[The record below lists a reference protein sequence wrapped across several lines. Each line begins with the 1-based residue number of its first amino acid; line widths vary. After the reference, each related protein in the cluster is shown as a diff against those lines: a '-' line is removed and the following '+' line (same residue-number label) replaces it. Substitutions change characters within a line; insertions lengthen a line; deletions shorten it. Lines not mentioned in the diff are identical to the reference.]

1 MKSLAGMS
9 VALLGVLI
17 FLVLAFAVYVFRTMP
32 YVLGAVLI
40 GEIIV
45 LGAAILAPLLSE
57 GAKKGWLGRAIF
69 ALVAVALANS
79 YMLFLAARWSVEP
92 EGWFRA
98 VLHWQDGIMRFVI
111 AIVAFIA
118 AFLDAVLKAVFSLG
132 QGPISSALE
141 QLHAPSRLDLDG
153 LPGVT
158 GAPTVSLG
166 LIGNV
171 LLGVLG
177 SFWTATVVKRVIKP
191 AHGAA
196 GGGEKAAHGH
206 H

>member
-9 VALLGVLI
+9 VAALGILI
-17 FLVLAFAVYVFRTMP
+17 FLLLALAVYVFARMP
-32 YVLGAVLI
+32 YLLGAVLI

-57 GAKKGWLGRAIF
+57 GAKKGWIGRALF

-79 YMLFLAARWSVEP
+79 YMLFLAARWNVEP
-92 EGWFRA
+92 QGWYHT
-98 VLHWQDGIMRFVI
+98 VLHWQDGAMRV
-111 AIVAFIA
+111 AIGLVGFLI

-132 QGPISSALE
+132 QGPIASSLGR
-141 QLHAPSRLDLDG
+141 LHAPSRVDLDG
-153 LPGVT
+153 LRGVE
-158 GAPTVSLG
+158 GSPTLSLG

-177 SFWTATVVKRVIKP
+177 SLWTATVVKRVLRP
-191 AHGAA
+191 AHASP
-196 GGGEKAAHGH
+196 GGHKSAAAHH
-206 H
+206 